1 MDHSPYLCIHR
12 LVKCNCQSYIFMR
25 QTQDKDNKSKM
36 FPFPVI
42 YLFGRCLTVLNT
54 VPQPMVGSAVG
65 FNDLINN
72 KHFPKIRGYSKI
84 HYLEKLLIC
93 TIFLCG
99 SFILLPY
106 PYHFCQCFH
115 LKVGICFVNY
125 WSHFGRTK
133 KSLIIQNDYAA
144 LGNKFLNWHRTK
156 T

>member
-1 MDHSPYLCIHR
+1 MCTMDHTPYLCIHR

-54 VPQPMVGSAVG
+54 APQPMVGSAVG

-115 LKVGICFVNY
+115 LKVGICFIN
-125 WSHFGRTK
+125 
-133 KSLIIQNDYAA
+133 
-144 LGNKFLNWHRTK
+144 
-156 T
+156 